1 MGFTMSW
8 IKIIDEKHADGEL
21 KKIYDEISKKRG
33 KLSNIMRIHSL
44 NPKAMKKHME
54 FYLSIMFNKSN
65 LSREEREIIAVF
77 VSSLN
82 NCKYCINHHAEA
94 LNFYWKDRKRI
105 TMLLKDY
112 KKADLS
118 KKEKSM
124 LDYVSILTK
133 EPYKTRK
140 KDIEKLRKVGFVD
153 EDILDINLITSYFNF
168 VNRVAVG
175 LGVEFS
181 DEEVKGY
188 KY

>member
-1 MGFTMSW
+1 MSW
-8 IKIIDEKHADGEL
+8 IKIIDEKQADGEL
-21 KKIYDEISKKRG
+21 KKIYNEISKKRG

-82 NCKYCINHHAEA
+82 NCKYCIDHHAEA
-94 LNFYWKDRKRI
+94 LNFYWRDRKRI
-105 TMLLKDY
+105 TIFLKDY

-118 KKEKSM
+118 KKEIAM

-133 EPYKTRK
+133 EPYNTRK
-140 KDIEKLRKVGFVD
+140 KDIEKLRKVGFID
-153 EDILDINLITSYFNF
+153 KDILDINLITSYFNF

-188 KY
+188 RY